1 MFDKAIT
8 TLLQRNQPTQL
19 ISYKQFQSKS
29 SACVYHDFVNWN
41 SAFFEFPGEGTA
53 AYLRES
59 SIAFDTSPI
68 ATKQRAFQVSSMH
81 GAVQDGSDDVPLGL
95 WHIVN
100 AAKQQAFKVSS
111 MRNAV

>member
-29 SACVYHDFVNWN
+29 SAFVNWN

-100 AAKQQAFKVSS
+100 AAKQQAFEVSS